1 MKKVI
6 VLLFLFCLAMPAYC
20 ETFGQFRE
28 TLLNPNKNNNQQ
40 VVEEY
45 TAPKKYVTS
54 KTDSVYRD
62 GNGKIYQIGN
72 KKVYRDLDGNITSI
86 DR

>member
-1 MKKVI
+1 
-6 VLLFLFCLAMPAYC
+6 MPAYC
-20 ETFGQFRE
+20 ETFNDFRE
-28 TLLNPNKNNNQQ
+28 CLLNPKKCEANQQ
-40 VVEEY
+40 QQNDDYV
-45 TAPKKYVTS
+45 TPKKYVVS

-72 KKVYRDLDGNITSI
+72 KRVYRDLDGNITSI